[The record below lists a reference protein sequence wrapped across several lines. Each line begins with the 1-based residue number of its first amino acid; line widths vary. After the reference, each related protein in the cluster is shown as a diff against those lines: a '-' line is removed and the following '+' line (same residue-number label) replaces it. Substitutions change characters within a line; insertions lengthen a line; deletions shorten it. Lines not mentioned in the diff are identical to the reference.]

1 MEKLYLISTSLAKN
15 LIDIGDKINKS
26 EKENI
31 DNLTSLSNILINEL
45 RKYSIEYIKLKE
57 KKKFFNL
64 DFIFKLKDTLS
75 INNIN
80 SENINENIFEENLI
94 DVLNILKNSININKN
109 NYFFYINYLE
119 YTSNVRLLNLDET
132 IIKKYVFFEYIKN
145 TKIID
150 FHKLNLILKLNYTNY
165 LNILNKLINKINN
178 KISEDNNLFSL
189 FLKNYFYKNKIIRD
203 KIKII
208 DNNQDFIVNEIENKN
223 NYYNFNDKELFV
235 NKNKIN
241 NILKTID
248 EDIKYL
254 YTKNE
259 LFYLLEKEK
268 NIIEKEIRN
277 FKDKIYINNIKIYN
291 KLNILKN
298 TEKSINIE
306 YLNKIRYGIKI
317 ENIYSNNIKNEYINK
332 VSNID
337 KINNSKISQFE
348 NDIDILNKKNVI
360 LIKKKNKNGL
370 IMKELEVLL

>member
-254 YTKNE
+254 
-259 LFYLLEKEK
+259 
-268 NIIEKEIRN
+268 
-277 FKDKIYINNIKIYN
+277 
-291 KLNILKN
+291 
-298 TEKSINIE
+298 
-306 YLNKIRYGIKI
+306 
-317 ENIYSNNIKNEYINK
+317 
-332 VSNID
+332 
-337 KINNSKISQFE
+337 
-348 NDIDILNKKNVI
+348 
-360 LIKKKNKNGL
+360 
-370 IMKELEVLL
+370 